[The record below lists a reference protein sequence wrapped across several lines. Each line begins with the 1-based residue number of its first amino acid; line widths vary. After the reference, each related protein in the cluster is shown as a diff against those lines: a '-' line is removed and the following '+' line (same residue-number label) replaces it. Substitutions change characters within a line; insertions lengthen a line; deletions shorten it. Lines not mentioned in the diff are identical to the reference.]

1 MRKVINFFWPI
12 LEKASNEEVEN
23 QKSNEKELI
32 KKIRNAELAQN
43 PEIALDEAR
52 RLFDA
57 EQERRRGAD
66 SKAGLYLAAI
76 TALVPVLSSV
86 LPDLWKGDDDKLF
99 STVLLLFFVGAL
111 IYLLRAAFWAF
122 STIKVS
128 RFSQLGALDI
138 VSSWGESEPPQ
149 ELTKKLMCY
158 VSFNMSSTN
167 EKVSCIKM
175 THEFFLRSFLCFL
188 LYLAVQAVWPAA
200 FLAFRAI
207 YESLILSFLNCA

>member
-1 MRKVINFFWPI
+1 MREIINFFWPI
-12 LEKASNEEVEN
+12 LEKISDDEVEN
-23 QKSNEKELI
+23 QKADEQELI
-32 KKIRNAELAQN
+32 KKIRNAELAKH

-66 SKAGLYLAAI
+66 SKAGIYLAAI
-76 TALVPVLSSV
+76 TALVPVLVSV
-86 LPDLWKGDDDKLF
+86 LPELWKSDDDKLF
-99 STVLLLFFVGAL
+99 STVLLIFFVGAL

-138 VSSWGESEPPQ
+138 VNSWDKSDPPQ

-158 VSFNMSSTN
+158 VSSNMSSTN

-200 FLAFRAI
+200 FQGFRAM
-207 YESLILSFLNCA
+207 YESLIFPLLHCT